1 MLPRALAPMLV
12 LTTLLA
18 AHAAQAANNYPVVLV
33 HGFLGF
39 GPDKFK
45 DSGFKYW
52 GGFNDIAAHM
62 QSFGGPHQVM
72 AAGVGPVSSNWD
84 RAAEL
89 YYQIKG
95 GCVDYGGR
103 HSARFAQFGALQ
115 KPAAKCWAA
124 DQANNPHHY
133 PLALYPAWDASH
145 PIHLVGHSQG
155 GPTIRALVQLL
166 ENGSPNGDE
175 GGGELYTGGKVGWVR
190 SVTSIASPH
199 NGTTLRDAVLDFVPR
214 LSSWAGQIARLAG
227 GESAETSDLGLEH
240 FGAADRFWQLENHD
254 SAQWELGPDGA
265 REFNAWAKT
274 SPNVYYYS
282 IGASATEAGTA
293 CCWFGD
299 PTDRL
304 VAGKQNPAYQYAR
317 TDMTFFLKRTAG
329 EWVVPPLQHGMGGYT
344 QAAPGR
350 VAVDASWFQ
359 NDGVVNTVSMKAP
372 AGHPVREYDGH
383 SVRGSWNYIKT
394 YRHYDHFDIIGWP
407 NLGPSA
413 YPVYDGISTIIFGL

>member
-1 MLPRALAPMLV
+1 MLGRRSGQQSAALSARALPR
-12 LTTLLA
+12 
-18 AHAAQAANNYPVVLV
+18 
-33 HGFLGF
+33 
-39 GPDKFK
+39 
-45 DSGFKYW
+45 
-52 GGFNDIAAHM
+52 
-62 QSFGGPHQVM
+62 
-72 AAGVGPVSSNWD
+72 VGCEPSD
-84 RAAEL
+84 PP
-89 YYQIKG
+89 
-95 GCVDYGGR
+95 GR
-103 HSARFAQFGALQ
+103 PQPG
-115 KPAAKCWAA
+115 WA
-124 DQANNPHHY
+124 DH
-133 PLALYPAWDASH
+133 
-145 PIHLVGHSQG
+145 
-155 GPTIRALVQLL
+155 RALVELL

-175 GGGELYTGGKVGWVR
+175 GGGELYTGGKIGWVR

-214 LSSWAGQIARLAG
+214 LSLWVGQIARLAG
-227 GESAETSDLGLEH
+227 GERAEISDFGLQH
-240 FGAADRFWQLENHD
+240 FGAADRFWQPENHD

-304 VAGKQNPAYQYAR
+304 VAWKQNAAYQYAR
-317 TDMTFFLKRTAG
+317 TDMTFFLKPTAG
-329 EWVVPPLQHGMGGYT
+329 EWVVPPAVRHGMGAYT

-350 VAVDASWFQ
+350 VPVDASWFQ

-372 AGHPVREYDGH
+372 AGHPVREYDGN

-394 YRHYDHFDIIGWP
+394 YQPYDHFDIIGWP